1 MSRLLAVA
9 LLFAVATL
17 APAEDK
23 EMKEAIIDIGNDKGD
38 KIETEKGSVT
48 KPTAVTTEEDLKKV
62 IPDEDTR
69 KRIAK
74 LVDFKE
80 QKLLIFAWK
89 GSGGDKLDYKVFERY
104 PELIHFNVTP
114 GKSDD
119 LRSHVKLFAVRNN
132 VAWQVK

>member
-1 MSRLLAVA
+1 MTRLLAVA
-9 LLFAVATL
+9 LLFTLASL

-23 EMKEAIIDIGNDKGD
+23 KMKDAIVEIGSDKAD
-38 KIETEKGSVT
+38 KIETKDGVATTPTMVT
-48 KPTAVTTEEDLKKV
+48 DEDGLKKA

-74 LVDFKE
+74 LVDLKE

-89 GSGGDKLDYKVFERY
+89 GSGGDKLDYTVLERF
-104 PELIHFNVTP
+104 PELIKFTVTP
-114 GKSDD
+114 GKTDD

-132 VAWQVK
+132 VTWEVK